1 MNKAQTGLS
10 ALAASL
16 GFQNNRPTRLKA
28 QTARKTSARILAK
41 KNKSASPN
49 KSYAHS
55 AAEIAFDE
63 CACEAARQIEGK
75 RFLVRDVPPIP
86 MPDCTSASCQCS
98 YMRHNDRRSWYEDRR
113 ALFSLKAD
121 LHTIGGEQERR
132 SKDGRR
138 ADDET
143 TFAASDASF
152 DFAEWG
158 E

>member
-1 MNKAQTGLS
+1 MNKAPAGLS

-16 GFQNNRPTRLKA
+16 GFLNHRPTKLKTQA
-28 QTARKTSARILAK
+28 ARKTSAGKLAK

-49 KSYAHS
+49 KFYTHR
-55 AAEIAFDE
+55 AAEVAFDE

-75 RFLVRDVPPIP
+75 RFLVHDVPTIP
-86 MPDCTSASCQCS
+86 VPDCTSANCQCS
-98 YMRHNDRRSWYEDRR
+98 YVRHNDRRSWYEDRR

>member
-1 MNKAQTGLS
+1 MNKAPTGLS

-16 GFQNNRPTRLKA
+16 GFLNHRPTKLKT
-28 QTARKTSARILAK
+28 QTARKTSTRILAK

-49 KSYAHS
+49 KSSAHR

-75 RFLVRDVPPIP
+75 RFLVCDVPPIP
-86 MPDCTSASCQCS
+86 VPDCTSANCQCS
-98 YMRHNDRRSWYEDRR
+98 YVRHNDRRSWYEDRR

-121 LHTIGGEQERR
+121 LHTIGGNTERR
-132 SKDGRR
+132 SKEGRR

-152 DFAEWG
+152 DFAQWG

>member
-98 YMRHNDRRSWYEDRR
+98 YVRHNDRRSWYEDRR